1 MPFKTRAVVALSQEK
16 VVLRQVTVPDPAPG
30 EVVVRAEYS
39 SISTGTERWVI
50 TGQFH
55 APGAKPMP
63 HPMVPGY
70 QKAGVIEAL
79 GAEVTGLRV
88 GQRVFATT
96 SRMADD
102 EVLPGWG
109 GHIEHSILPQR
120 EVIPLPEGLDPVKAS
135 ALVLTQV
142 GYNGGFRPPVKP
154 GTPALVI
161 GDGLVGQ
168 WLAQALRH
176 RGARVVLAGRRA
188 DRLAIAAKWSA
199 DVTVNVR
206 ETPLEEVAKRE
217 APAGFD
223 IVADSVGTR
232 ASLEQIIPLA
242 HHESHL
248 VLNGY
253 YREGEN
259 LLDIQLL
266 HGREITTHAPAG
278 WTRDRLIA
286 TLDLVAKDAMHVRE
300 LMTHIMP
307 VEEASEAY
315 DLVLRKPSE
324 FLGICLKWQ

>member
-1 MPFKTRAVVALSQEK
+1 MKTRAVCALSAET
-16 VVLRQVTVPDPAPG
+16 VVLRDVVVPDPEAT

-55 APGAKPMP
+55 APGGKPLP
-63 HPMVPGY
+63 YPLVPGY
-70 QKAGVIEAL
+70 QKVGVIEAL
-79 GAEVTGLRV
+79 GAEVTNLHV

-96 SRMADD
+96 SRLAD
-102 EVLPGWG
+102 EHVISGWG
-109 GHIEHSILPQR
+109 GHIEHSVLSQW
-120 EVIPLPEGLDPVKAS
+120 EVIPLPESLDPIKAS

-142 GYNGGFRPPVKP
+142 GYNGGYRPPVKV
-154 GTPALVI
+154 GDSALVI

-168 WLAQALRH
+168 WLAQALRCG
-176 RGARVVLAGRRA
+176 GARVVLAGRRP
-188 DRLAIAAKWSA
+188 DRLAIAAKYSA

-217 APAGFD
+217 APGGFD
-223 IVADSVGTR
+223 IVVDSTGTR
-232 ASLEQIIPLA
+232 ASLEQILALA

-253 YREGEN
+253 YREGEH
-259 LLDIQLL
+259 LLSIQHL
-266 HGREITTHAPAG
+266 HGKEITTHAPAG
-278 WTRDRLIA
+278 WTRDRLVA

-307 VEEASEAY
+307 VEQASDAY
-315 DLVLRKPSE
+315 DLVLRKPEE
-324 FLGICLKWQ
+324 FLGICLKWQKG